1 MEFVSKMNKVLKELT
16 STVKP
21 VDPIEPIVYCNQVSQ
36 EEYTIQSKLATQ
48 AGLFEAGQQALLKQ
62 QRIKQ
67 REDNKARV
75 IEYLNNNA
83 WGHSSKARAFK
94 KYVEFSEEDIIS
106 LTKQL
111 SVAQEEFD
119 SVNDMNEEYIKE
131 IEDLEN
137 ETELKIKQ
145 LDSRIVKLRDKCITK
160 NKTIKKMEMVNK
172 LILFVICLYTIA
184 YNTVTIELLNFHIY
198 YVINTIMLITSDWV
212 CIGCVFCFNSVS
224 VMWDSVMS

>member
-1 MEFVSKMNKVLKELT
+1 MNKVLKELT
-16 STVKP
+16 STVKLIDP
-21 VDPIEPIVYCNQVSQ
+21 VVQPLCDRPLVYCNQVSQ

-48 AGLFEAGQQALLKQ
+48 AGLFEAGQQALLKKQ
-62 QRIKQ
+62 KIEQ
-67 REDNKARV
+67 REENKARV

-83 WGHSSKARAFK
+83 WGHSSKAQSFK

-137 ETELKIKQ
+137 ETELKIKK
-145 LDSRIVKLRDKCITK
+145 LNSRIVELRNKCIIK
-160 NKTIKKMEMVNK
+160 NESLKKIQKVNK
-172 LILFVICLYTIA
+172 LLLFIICIYIIA
-184 YNTVTIELLNFHIY
+184 YNTVTIEYLNFHIY
-198 YVINTIMLITSDWV
+198 CFSSMLIVITSDWI
-212 CIGCVFCFNSVS
+212 CIGCNFCFTS
-224 VMWDSVMS
+224 MLTTWGLIMS